1 MSPYVAGP
9 RRGAVPYGNEV
20 SVIERTL
27 FSFIWKYSKRE
38 QFILLLVTSTL
49 FPLLYLTLELPK
61 RIINDAI
68 DAKTETVVF
77 WGFEM
82 AQTTFLAVL
91 CLAFLIAV
99 LGHGLL
105 KMRINTMKGVLAERM
120 LRRLRYTL
128 IARILRFP
136 QPYFERTSQGELVSM
151 VTAEAEPMGGLMGD
165 ALAQPVLQA
174 GQMITI
180 LSFLFLQS
188 FWFGVAA
195 CAMIPLQAWLIP
207 KLQKQINLLNKKRV
221 VQVRGLAAEI
231 GENAAGASTL
241 RLNGGW
247 RYRKAMISDRLGRLF
262 DIRFEIYQKKF
273 FMKFLNNFITQL
285 TPFFFFSVGGYLVIQ
300 GSVTLGALVAALAA
314 YKDLSSP
321 WKELLAY
328 YNQSQDMSLRWEV
341 ITEKFAPEGMIDE
354 ALFDTDTD
362 DIPSLNDDIVLDRVS
377 VVDEDGNSVLDDINA
392 TLSAGSVIGVAA
404 ASEEDRRA
412 LAALL
417 TRELLPSS
425 GAISIGGR
433 GLNSLHQAVI
443 AHKIGHANSRPVL
456 FQGTFGDNML
466 MPVRFAPVSEA
477 EAPEL
482 VADAIRAGNSS
493 DPLAADWTDPRIPG
507 AEDAEGLR
515 QWWVQVLEGVSS
527 GSALFRR
534 GLEQTCDP
542 AGHQELAGR
551 IVQLRERI
559 AKALAGQGLD
569 RHIYFF
575 DPEAYNPA
583 LPVADNLVFA
593 APDVP
598 ITRELLREQ
607 TEFLATLRELGLDE
621 SLREL
626 SRDVSEMLRQIF
638 GTDGTDHPLFRKLG
652 LSVDVYE
659 AAAALIAA
667 ARNDGWGQLDDDSL
681 SVLLTVPFSISA
693 EKIGPAFPER
703 MKEQVLSLRK
713 AHSVTIQKSL
723 AGVYHPLDR
732 SEYAPGLSVLENA
745 IFGRITD
752 SAGPRAEDV
761 RACVAD
767 VLAEAG
773 VKPLVMR
780 LMYDLP
786 ISLGGA
792 SLPAMFAEPLAFA
805 RAAIKRPD
813 ILVLDNALASFD
825 AATRRD
831 VFAELRTLL
840 PEATLIHLSDKLP
853 EGFEFDQTLEIVQG
867 RLSTGQE
874 RAETDE
880 DSAASADLNRKL
892 RALEQSDLF
901 AGLDRKQLRLLAFGA
916 RWYRAEA
923 GEFVFHKGDEPNDG
937 AYMII
942 EGDAGLYLPMEEG
955 QEPKHI
961 ATVGTGKL
969 VGELGLIR
977 RVPRALSMKA
987 DTDLLCLRIGEEEFL
1002 AVVENDAATAFKLL
1016 QVVSGYVSS

>member
-1 MSPYVAGP
+1 M
-9 RRGAVPYGNEV
+9 
-20 SVIERTL
+20 
-27 FSFIWKYSKRE
+27 
-38 QFILLLVTSTL
+38 
-49 FPLLYLTLELPK
+49 YLTLELPK

-68 DAKTETVVF
+68 DAKEVPVHF
-77 WGFEM
+77 WGMELE
-82 AQTTFLAVL
+82 QTVFLAVL
-91 CLAFLIAV
+91 CTAFLISV
-99 LGHGLL
+99 LCHGLL
-105 KMRINTMKGVLAERM
+105 KMRINTMKGILAERM

-136 QPYFERTSQGELVSM
+136 APYFERTSQGELVSM

-174 GQMITI
+174 GQMLTI

-221 VQVRGLAAEI
+221 VQVRALAAEI

-247 RYRKAMISDRLGRLF
+247 RYRKAMVSDRLGRLF
-262 DIRFEIYQKKF
+262 AIRFEIYQKKF

-285 TPFFFFSVGGYLVIQ
+285 TPFFFFSVGGFLVIQ

-341 ITEKFAPEGMIDE
+341 IAERFAPDGMIDDG
-354 ALFDTDTD
+354 LFDTVPET
-362 DIPSLNDDIVLDRVS
+362 IPSLKGDIVLERVG
-377 VVDEDGNSVLDDINA
+377 VIDEDGNSVLEDINA
-392 TLSAGSVIGVAA
+392 TLPAGASIGVAA
-404 ASEEDRRA
+404 PSEEDRRA
-412 LAALL
+412 FAELL
-417 TRELLPSS
+417 TRELLPNVGS
-425 GAISIGGR
+425 INIGGQ
-433 GLNSLHQAVI
+433 GMNALHQAAI
-443 AHKIGHANSRPVL
+443 SQRIGHANSRPVL

-466 MPVRFAPVSEA
+466 MPVRFAPVTDA
-477 EAPEL
+477 EDPESL
-482 VADAIRAGNSS
+482 ADAIRAGNSS
-493 DPLAADWTDPRIPG
+493 DPLAADWTDPSLSG
-507 AEDAEGLR
+507 NQDADGLR
-515 QWWVQVLEGVSS
+515 QWWVQVLEGVGS

-534 GLEQTCDP
+534 GLEQSCDAEAHP
-542 AGHQELAGR
+542 ELASR
-551 IVQLRERI
+551 IVELRARI
-559 AKALAGQGLD
+559 AKVLAEDGLD
-569 RHIYFF
+569 KYIHFF
-575 DPEAYNPA
+575 EADAYNPA

-593 APDVP
+593 VPEVP
-598 ITRELLREQ
+598 ITRESLREQ
-607 TEFLATLRELGLDE
+607 TEFLATLRSLGLDE

-626 SRDVSEMLRQIF
+626 SKDVIEMLRQIF

-659 AAAALIAA
+659 AAVALIAA
-667 ARNDGWGQLDDDSL
+667 ARNDGWGELDDDSL
-681 SVLLTVPFSISA
+681 AVLLTVPFSISA

-703 MKEQVLSLRK
+703 MKDQVLALRK
-713 AHSVTIQKSL
+713 AHAEKIQESL
-723 AGVYHPLDR
+723 GGVYSPLDR
-732 SEYAPGLSVLENA
+732 ASYAPGLTVLENA
-745 IFGRITD
+745 IFGKITD
-752 SAGPRAEDV
+752 SAGPRGEDI
-761 RACVAD
+761 RARVSD
-767 VLAEAG
+767 VLSEAG
-773 VKPLVMR
+773 VKSLVMR

-786 ISLGGA
+786 IALGGA
-792 SLPAMFAEPLAFA
+792 NLPSMFAEPLAFA
-805 RAAIKRPD
+805 RAVIKRPD

-825 AATRRD
+825 ADTRRD
-831 VFAELRTLL
+831 VFAELRNLL
-840 PEATLIHLSDKLP
+840 PEATIIHLSDRLP
-853 EGFEFDQTLEIVQG
+853 EGTEFDVTLEIRQG
-867 RLSTGQE
+867 RLSTGE
-874 RAETDE
+874 ARDESDE
-880 DSAASADLNRKL
+880 DSAARADLNRKL

-923 GEFVFHKGDEPNDG
+923 GEYVFHKGDEPNDG

-942 EGDAGLYLPMEEG
+942 EGDAGLYLPIEG
-955 QEPKHI
+955 SEPKHI
-961 ATVGTGKL
+961 ATVGGGKL

-977 RVPRALSMKA
+977 RVPRALSMRA

-1016 QVVSGYVSS
+1016 QVVAGYVSN